1 LIEQAARPAT
11 LLVSAEL
18 CGENRA
24 MANEPKFQGTDYY
37 QIEEL
42 LDPEERLARDTARQF
57 VEQEYLPVVT
67 EHFRNGTFPVELSSR
82 IGELGFY
89 GANLPVEYGCAGL
102 NNVAYGLINQELERG
117 DSGLR
122 SFISVQSGLVMYPIH
137 AYGSETQK
145 RYWLP
150 RMARGEAI
158 GCFGLTEPDFGS
170 NPSGM
175 LTRAVPISGGY
186 RINGTKRWITN
197 GDVSDVA
204 LVWAKVPDGDG
215 DVVRGFLVER
225 GTKGFST
232 REMQGKFSLR
242 ASITSE
248 LFLEDCEVPADSVL
262 PGVAGMRG
270 PLSCLTQARYGISW
284 GAIGAAIACYECAR
298 DYARE
303 RLMFSRP
310 IAGYQLVQ
318 AKLVTMLT
326 EITKAQLLCLRLGR
340 LKDAGKMRPEQV
352 SMAKM
357 NNVSQALHTARL
369 ARDMLGANGI
379 IDEYPVIRHMLNLE
393 TVNTYEGTEDVHRLI
408 IGKDVTGWDAF
419 GQ

>member
-1 LIEQAARPAT
+1 MSEHD
-11 LLVSAEL
+11 
-18 CGENRA
+18 
-24 MANEPKFQGTDYY
+24 PKFTGTDYY
-37 QIEEL
+37 AIDEL
-42 LDPEERLARDTARQF
+42 LDAEERMVRETARQF
-57 VEQEYLPVVT
+57 VESEYLPIVNG
-67 EHFRNGTFPVELSSR
+67 HFRNGTFPVALAKKV
-82 IGELGFY
+82 GELGFF
-89 GANLPVEYGCAGL
+89 GSNLPQEYGCAGL

-122 SFISVQSGLVMYPIH
+122 SFVSVQSGLVMYPIFSF
-137 AYGSETQK
+137 GSEAQK
-145 RYWLP
+145 RHWLP

-170 NPSGM
+170 NPAGM
-175 LTRAVPISGGY
+175 LTRARAVKGGY
-186 RINGTKRWITN
+186 RIDGTKRWITN

-204 LVWAKVPDGDG
+204 LVWAKVAEEGG

-225 GTKGFST
+225 GRDGFTT
-232 REMQGKFSLR
+232 REMEGKFSLR

-248 LFLEDCEVPADSVL
+248 LFFEDCFVPEENIL
-262 PGVAGMRG
+262 PGVRGMRG

-303 RLMFSRP
+303 RMMFDRP

-318 AKLVTMLT
+318 AKLVAMIT
-326 EITKAQLLCLRLGR
+326 EITKAQLLCIRLGR
-340 LKDAGKMRPEQV
+340 LKDQGKMRPEQV

-357 NNVSQALHTARL
+357 NNVSQALHIARL
-369 ARDMLGANGI
+369 ARDILGANGI

-393 TVNTYEGTEDVHRLI
+393 TVNTYEGTEDVHKLI
-408 IGKDVTGWDAF
+408 IGKDITGWDAF
-419 GQ
+419 S

>member
-1 LIEQAARPAT
+1 MP
-11 LLVSAEL
+11 
-18 CGENRA
+18 
-24 MANEPKFQGTDYY
+24 ANEPSFHGADYY

-42 LDPEERLARDTARQF
+42 LEPEERQARDTARQF

-67 EHFRNGTFPVELSSR
+67 QHFRRGTFPVELAPR
-82 IGELGFY
+82 VGALGFY
-89 GANLPVEYGCAGL
+89 GANLPAEYGCAGL

-122 SFISVQSGLVMYPIH
+122 SFVSVQSGLVMYPIH
-137 AYGSETQK
+137 AYGSEAQK
-145 RYWLP
+145 RRWLP
-150 RMARGEAI
+150 RLARGEAI

-170 NPSGM
+170 NPAGM
-175 LTRAVPISGGY
+175 RSRAVPVDGGY
-186 RINGTKRWITN
+186 RLNGTKRWITN
-197 GDVSDVA
+197 GDVADLA
-204 LVWAKVPDGDG
+204 LVWAKVPTASG

-225 GTKGFST
+225 GCAGFST

-248 LFLEDCEVPADSVL
+248 LFFEDCIVPAESML
-262 PGVAGMRG
+262 PGVQGMRG
-270 PLSCLTQARYGISW
+270 PLSCLTQARYGIAW
-284 GAIGAAIACYECAR
+284 GAIGAAVACYECAR

-303 RLMFSRP
+303 RQMFARP

-340 LKDAGKMRPEQV
+340 LKDAGTMRPEQV

-357 NNVSQALHTARL
+357 NNVSQALHIARL
-369 ARDMLGANGI
+369 ARDILGANGI

-408 IGKDVTGWDAF
+408 IGKDITGWDAF
-419 GQ
+419 GE